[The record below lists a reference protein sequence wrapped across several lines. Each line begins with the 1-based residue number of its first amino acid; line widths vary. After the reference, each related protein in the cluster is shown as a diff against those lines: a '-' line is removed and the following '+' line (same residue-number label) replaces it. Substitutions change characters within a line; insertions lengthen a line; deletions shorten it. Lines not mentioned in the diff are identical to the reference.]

1 MISAAQ
7 SSNKISIALIPTNFN
22 FSTAGRKER
31 AVLPAGLRE
40 APRLLGVLDAGSQGG
55 RRRFLDGGAAGRRGR
70 PGVAGRKER
79 PAAGG
84 REAGLGRR
92 PALGRMRGPVTDARE
107 EGASIQIRSG
117 VGDGRN
123 GAPREKRR
131 RSSISISSVEED
143 YSAVAF
149 RISNSRSRAF
159 GGIISLFC
167 LKFKLSGAKQGLQHT
182 VGK

>member
-31 AVLPAGLRE
+31 AALPAGLRE

-55 RRRFLDGGAAGRRGR
+55 RRRFLAGGAAGRMGGRRRAAGRRGR

-123 GAPREKRR
+123 GAPREK
-131 RSSISISSVEED
+131 
-143 YSAVAF
+143 
-149 RISNSRSRAF
+149 
-159 GGIISLFC
+159 
-167 LKFKLSGAKQGLQHT
+167 
-182 VGK
+182 